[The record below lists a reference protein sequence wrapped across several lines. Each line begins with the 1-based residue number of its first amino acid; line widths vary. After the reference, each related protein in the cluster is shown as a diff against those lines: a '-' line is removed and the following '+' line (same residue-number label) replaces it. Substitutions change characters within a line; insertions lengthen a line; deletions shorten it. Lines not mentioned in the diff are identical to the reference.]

1 MKSRCARVVPKSA
14 LDCLCTLSQA
24 RKHRPLAHVC
34 KDAAIGFWVAFVKLC
49 KHPVSI
55 PEADDGSEL
64 NPSDPLVEVAK
75 ANAKAPNKLKRSP
88 LAPKKKTT
96 PKAKASAATA
106 KASAKALAKVSAKAK
121 SKAG

>member
-1 MKSRCARVVPKSA
+1 MVPKSA
-14 LDCLCTLSQA
+14 LDCLCTPSQA

-75 ANAKAPNKLKRSP
+75 APAKAPHKLKRSP
-88 LAPKKKTT
+88 LAAKKKTT
-96 PKAKASAATA
+96 PKAKAKASAATA
-106 KASAKALAKVSAKAK
+106 KASAKALAKVNAKAK